1 MNIVLLINSY
11 NLEDIRSF
19 VTAAA
24 ELQEEKADGAFLV
37 IYQKT
42 LGQESIEE
50 LVAPLAAKMSAAG
63 TMPVPINEMLTNDGR
78 TSSLFCYFLSQ
89 GYVRFPGPWLIV
101 DGPGVP
107 TKKNF
112 IHILERQH
120 GGLGGT
126 CSGRFSADGIAQ
138 VPVGPLVLGVPV
150 SSLTWFNGGYESWRA
165 TMRFMFHQQGFKV
178 VPLDEY
184 LFSLP
189 SAFNAPLESIET
201 LPQAAEPAG
210 PPASPSPS
218 PVAATQPE
226 DAPPDVSPSEDSVC
240 PGTDIVCPEEPEPE
254 SEPVVE
260 LGKYEGLDREA
271 LFILIAARPHLDKPH
286 HSSGIAKLL
295 GILVQDDEAPNE
307 A

>member
-1 MNIVLLINSY
+1 MNIVLFVNTY
-11 NLEDIRSF
+11 NLEDIISF

-37 IYQKT
+37 VYQAT
-42 LGQESIEE
+42 LGKEFIEG
-50 LVAPLAAKMSAAG
+50 LTTPLAEKMSAGGA
-63 TMPVPINEMLTNDGR
+63 MPVPINEMLTNDGR

-89 GYVRFPGPWLIV
+89 GYARFPGPWLIV

-126 CSGRFSADGIAQ
+126 CSGRFSAEGIAQ
-138 VPVGPLVLGVPV
+138 VPIGPMVLGVPI
-150 SSLTWFNGGYESWRA
+150 SALTWFNGGYESWRA

-189 SAFNAPLESIET
+189 SAFNAPLESIAT

-210 PPASPSPS
+210 PPASPSRPVFDPS
-218 PVAATQPE
+218 RLDPPSVAATQPE
-226 DAPPDVSPSEDSVC
+226 DTVC
-240 PGTDIVCPEEPEPE
+240 PGTDTVCPEVEVETEPNRPYAE
-254 SEPVVE
+254 
-260 LGKYEGLDREA
+260 LDREA
-271 LFILIAARPHLDKPH
+271 LFSLIAQRPHLDKPH
-286 HSSGIAKLL
+286 HSSGAAKLI
-295 GILVQDDEAPNE
+295 GILTEDDNAPNE